1 MVIQIKKPVTK
12 EKLEDALKAF
22 QKKRIAPRK
31 GNLSKFFGKNITGV
45 DPIKAQKK
53 LRDDWN

>member
-12 EKLEDALKAF
+12 EKLEDALNAF

-31 GNLSKFFGKNITGV
+31 GNLSKFFGKNTTGI
-45 DPIKAQKK
+45 DPIMAQK
-53 LRDDWN
+53 N